1 MQPSGKL
8 KPITVIKYHGGKN
21 MYKFITILFTILF
34 AFGSQAQEIPKP
46 MPKPERTQLLL
57 NLQVPCSDQGIE
69 YLSDIV
75 NKHGEQEFAS
85 GVFAIKPLMKPD
97 MVTVDLLMYVNPKT
111 RTFTIFS
118 YQTVGGYNVAC
129 VIAGGTDFT
138 PFSGEYRKND

>member
-1 MQPSGKL
+1 MKYI
-8 KPITVIKYHGGKN
+8 IT
-21 MYKFITILFTILF
+21 LWLSLF
-34 AFGSQAQEIPKP
+34 ALSVQAQTPPPDDGTK
-46 MPKPERTQLLL
+46 TQLLL
-57 NLQVPCSDQGIE
+57 NMQVPCSEKGIK

-85 GVFAIKPLMKPD
+85 GVVKIKPMMQPD

-111 RTFTIFS
+111 STFTIFS
-118 YQTVGGYNVAC
+118 YQKVGDYNVAC

>member
-1 MQPSGKL
+1 MLIKQIGKTMKHL
-8 KPITVIKYHGGKN
+8 I
-21 MYKFITILFTILF
+21 ILVLLLT
-34 AFGSQAQEIPKP
+34 AFNTHAQEIPKP
-46 MPKPERTQLLL
+46 ESKPDRTQLLL
-57 NLQVPCSDQGIE
+57 NMQVPCSEQGID

-85 GVFAIKPLMKPD
+85 GVFKIKPLMKPD

-111 RTFTIFS
+111 STFTIFS
-118 YQTVGGYNVAC
+118 YQKVGEYNVAC

>member
-1 MQPSGKL
+1 MIKFL
-8 KPITVIKYHGGKN
+8 IPIFV
-21 MYKFITILFTILF
+21 ILF
-34 AFGSQAQEIPKP
+34 AYNAQAQTPPPKDGS
-46 MPKPERTQLLL
+46 KTQLLL
-57 NLQVPCSDQGIE
+57 NMQVPCSEQGID

-85 GVFAIKPLMKPD
+85 GVIKIKPLAQPD

-111 RTFTIFS
+111 STFTIFS
-118 YQTVGGYNVAC
+118 YQKVGDYNVAC

>member
-1 MQPSGKL
+1 MIKFL
-8 KPITVIKYHGGKN
+8 IPIFV
-21 MYKFITILFTILF
+21 ILF
-34 AFGSQAQEIPKP
+34 AYNAQAQTPLPKDGS
-46 MPKPERTQLLL
+46 KTQLLL
-57 NLQVPCSDQGIE
+57 NMQVPCSEKGIK

-85 GVFAIKPLMKPD
+85 GVVKIKPMMQPD

-111 RTFTIFS
+111 STFTIFS
-118 YQTVGGYNVAC
+118 YQKVGDYNVAC

>member
-1 MQPSGKL
+1 MLIKQIGKTMKHL
-8 KPITVIKYHGGKN
+8 I
-21 MYKFITILFTILF
+21 ILVLLLT
-34 AFGSQAQEIPKP
+34 AFNTHAQEIPKP
-46 MPKPERTQLLL
+46 TPKPDRTQLLL
-57 NLQVPCSDQGIE
+57 NMQIPCSEQGID

-85 GVFAIKPLMKPD
+85 GVVAIKPLMQPD

-111 RTFTIFS
+111 STFTIFS
-118 YQTVGGYNVAC
+118 YQKVGEYNVAC

>member
-1 MQPSGKL
+1 MKYI
-8 KPITVIKYHGGKN
+8 IT
-21 MYKFITILFTILF
+21 LWLSLF
-34 AFGSQAQEIPKP
+34 ALSVQAQTPPPDDGTK
-46 MPKPERTQLLL
+46 TQLLL
-57 NLQVPCSDQGIE
+57 NMQVPCSEKGIK

-85 GVFAIKPLMKPD
+85 GVVKIKPLMKPD

-111 RTFTIFS
+111 STFTIFS
-118 YQTVGGYNVAC
+118 YQKVGDYNVAC

>member
-1 MQPSGKL
+1 MIKFL
-8 KPITVIKYHGGKN
+8 IPIFV
-21 MYKFITILFTILF
+21 ILF
-34 AFGSQAQEIPKP
+34 AYNAQAQTPPPNDGTK
-46 MPKPERTQLLL
+46 TQLLL
-57 NLQVPCSDQGIE
+57 NMQVPCSEQGID

-85 GVFAIKPLMKPD
+85 GVVKIKPMMQPD

-111 RTFTIFS
+111 STFTIFS
-118 YQTVGGYNVAC
+118 YQKVGGFNVAC

>member
-1 MQPSGKL
+1 MKHL
-8 KPITVIKYHGGKN
+8 I
-21 MYKFITILFTILF
+21 ILVLLLT
-34 AFGSQAQEIPKP
+34 AFNTNAQEIPKP
-46 MPKPERTQLLL
+46 KPKPDRTQLLL
-57 NLQVPCSDQGIE
+57 NMQVPCSEQGID

-85 GVFAIKPLMKPD
+85 GVVKIKPLMQPD

-111 RTFTIFS
+111 STFTIFS
-118 YQTVGGYNVAC
+118 YQKVGDYNVAC

>member
-1 MQPSGKL
+1 MKHL
-8 KPITVIKYHGGKN
+8 I
-21 MYKFITILFTILF
+21 ILVLLLT
-34 AFGSQAQEIPKP
+34 AFNTNAQEIPKP
-46 MPKPERTQLLL
+46 KPKPDRTQLLL
-57 NLQVPCSDQGIE
+57 NMQVPCSEQGID

-118 YQTVGGYNVAC
+118 YQKVNGFNVAC

>member
-1 MQPSGKL
+1 
-8 KPITVIKYHGGKN
+8 
-21 MYKFITILFTILF
+21 MYKFITILFAVLF
-34 AFGSQAQEIPKP
+34 AFGSQAQEVPKP
-46 MPKPERTQLLL
+46 TPKPERTQLLL
-57 NLQVPCSDQGIE
+57 NMQVPCSGQGID

-85 GVFAIKPLMKPD
+85 GVFAIKPVLKPD

-118 YQTVGGYNVAC
+118 YQKIGDYNVAC

>member
-1 MQPSGKL
+1 
-8 KPITVIKYHGGKN
+8 
-21 MYKFITILFTILF
+21 MYKFITILFLILITY
-34 AFGSQAQEIPKP
+34 STQAQEIPKP
-46 MPKPERTQLLL
+46 KPKPDLTQLLL
-57 NLQVPCSDQGIE
+57 NMQVPCSDQGIE

-85 GVFAIKPLMKPD
+85 GVFAIKPVTKPD

>member
-1 MQPSGKL
+1 M
-8 KPITVIKYHGGKN
+8 
-21 MYKFITILFTILF
+21 LF
-34 AFGSQAQEIPKP
+34 AILLTFSSQAQEIPQP
-46 MPKPERTQLLL
+46 TPKPDRTQLLL
-57 NLQVPCSDQGIE
+57 NMQVPCSQQGIK

-118 YQTVGGYNVAC
+118 YQKVGGFNVAC

>member
-1 MQPSGKL
+1 MKHL
-8 KPITVIKYHGGKN
+8 I
-21 MYKFITILFTILF
+21 ILVLLLT
-34 AFGSQAQEIPKP
+34 AFNTNAQEIPKP
-46 MPKPERTQLLL
+46 KPKPDRTQLLL
-57 NLQVPCSDQGIE
+57 NMQVPCSEQGID

-118 YQTVGGYNVAC
+118 YQKVGDFNVAC

>member
-1 MQPSGKL
+1 MKYI
-8 KPITVIKYHGGKN
+8 IT
-21 MYKFITILFTILF
+21 LWLSLF
-34 AFGSQAQEIPKP
+34 ALSVQAQTPPPDDGTK
-46 MPKPERTQLLL
+46 TQLLL
-57 NLQVPCSDQGIE
+57 NMQVPCSEKGIK

-85 GVFAIKPLMKPD
+85 GVAKIKPMMQPD

-111 RTFTIFS
+111 STFTIFS
-118 YQTVGGYNVAC
+118 YQKVGDYNVAC

>member
-1 MQPSGKL
+1 MKY
-8 KPITVIKYHGGKN
+8 VI
-21 MYKFITILFTILF
+21 IVILGLIAFTTN
-34 AFGSQAQEIPKP
+34 AQEIPKP

-57 NLQVPCSDQGIE
+57 NMQVPCSQKGIE

-85 GVFAIKPLMKPD
+85 GVFAIKPVSKPD
-97 MVTVDLLMYVNPKT
+97 LVTVDLLMYVNPKT

-118 YQTVGGYNVAC
+118 YQKVGDYNVAC
-129 VIAGGTDFT
+129 VLAGGTDFT

>member
-1 MQPSGKL
+1 MKY
-8 KPITVIKYHGGKN
+8 IIVVILGL
-21 MYKFITILFTILF
+21 ISFTTY
-34 AFGSQAQEIPKP
+34 AQEIPQP
-46 MPKPERTQLLL
+46 IPKPDKTQLLL
-57 NLQVPCSDQGIE
+57 NMQVPCSQKGID

-118 YQTVGGYNVAC
+118 YQKVGDYNVAC
-129 VIAGGTDFT
+129 VLAGGTNFT

>member
-1 MQPSGKL
+1 MKYI
-8 KPITVIKYHGGKN
+8 IT
-21 MYKFITILFTILF
+21 LWLSLF
-34 AFGSQAQEIPKP
+34 ALTVQAQTPPPDDGTK
-46 MPKPERTQLLL
+46 TQLLL
-57 NLQVPCSDQGIE
+57 NMQVPCSEKGIK

-85 GVFAIKPLMKPD
+85 GVVKIKPLMKPD

-111 RTFTIFS
+111 STFTIFS
-118 YQTVGGYNVAC
+118 YQKVGDYNVAC

>member
-1 MQPSGKL
+1 MKYI
-8 KPITVIKYHGGKN
+8 IT
-21 MYKFITILFTILF
+21 LWLSLF
-34 AFGSQAQEIPKP
+34 ALSVQAQTPPPDDGTK
-46 MPKPERTQLLL
+46 TQLLL
-57 NLQVPCSDQGIE
+57 NMQVPCSEKGIK

-85 GVFAIKPLMKPD
+85 GVVKIKPLMQPD

-111 RTFTIFS
+111 STFTIFS
-118 YQTVGGYNVAC
+118 YQKVGDYNVAC

>member
-1 MQPSGKL
+1 
-8 KPITVIKYHGGKN
+8 
-21 MYKFITILFTILF
+21 MYKSITILFAILF
-34 AFGSQAQEIPKP
+34 AFSSKAQEVPTPKL
-46 MPKPERTQLLL
+46 KPERTQLLL
-57 NLQVPCSDQGIE
+57 NMQVPCSQQGID

-118 YQTVGGYNVAC
+118 YQKVGDYNVAC
-129 VIAGGTDFT
+129 VLAGGTNFT

>member
-1 MQPSGKL
+1 MKY
-8 KPITVIKYHGGKN
+8 IIIVILGL
-21 MYKFITILFTILF
+21 ISFTTY
-34 AFGSQAQEIPKP
+34 AQEIPQP
-46 MPKPERTQLLL
+46 IPKPDKTQLLL
-57 NLQVPCSDQGIE
+57 NMQVPCSQKGID

-118 YQTVGGYNVAC
+118 YQKVGDYNVAC
-129 VIAGGTDFT
+129 VLTGGTNFT